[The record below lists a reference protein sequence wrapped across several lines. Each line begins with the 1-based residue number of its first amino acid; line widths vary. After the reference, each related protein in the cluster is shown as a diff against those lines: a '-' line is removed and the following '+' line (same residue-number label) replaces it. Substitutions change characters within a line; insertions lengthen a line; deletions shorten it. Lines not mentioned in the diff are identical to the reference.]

1 MRIPYTYYVTI
12 NPDWLYNITDVCIW
26 SVVEVGTGTTA
37 SSMACLRPL
46 FQEFLSRSKLLGSS
60 TRRSNAQSNTR
71 TAMRAGYVRSGG
83 DQDKSTYKNGKK
95 SIQVTTVVKSYSNKK
110 SEGKSDNIELGQQQ
124 TITSGSLAGENGWN
138 NSTDKLANSSS
149 EAVGF

>member
-1 MRIPYTYYVTI
+1 
-12 NPDWLYNITDVCIW
+12 
-26 SVVEVGTGTTA
+26 
-37 SSMACLRPL
+37 
-46 FQEFLSRSKLLGSS
+46 
-60 TRRSNAQSNTR
+60 
-71 TAMRAGYVRSGG
+71 MRAGYVRSGG